1 MVKITL
7 NVIFYCLIG
16 QTFIMKNFIKLKS
29 LCFFSIFLVIFSACG
44 KLEENSLQTARS
56 ESQPKQNAL
65 PDEEI
70 PVEKT
75 SEFPNLQAEILSNEN
90 TLTTS
95 PIGQIDFKNFTYPF
109 PRGWQDVDSKEFT
122 LEDGKR
128 PISKERIGVSHITT
142 KYGDATGDGI
152 DEAFVILKIETGG
165 GSLPQIVYVYTLKEE
180 EPELI
185 WHFRT
190 GDRADGGL
198 KRVFAEKS
206 EIFVELFGQDRY
218 ILGEVETMRIDGDIE
233 QLCCPTHFTRS
244 NYKWN
249 GSNFILRG
257 RRETFSTA
265 DKDAPPVENMTNKP
279 EKEKGGTKK

>member
-1 MVKITL
+1 M
-7 NVIFYCLIG
+7 
-16 QTFIMKNFIKLKS
+16 
-29 LCFFSIFLVIFSACG
+29 FSACG
-44 KLEENSLQTARS
+44 KLEETSLQTVKS
-56 ESQPKQNAL
+56 DFKSKENFL

-70 PVEKT
+70 PTEKT
-75 SEFPNLQAEILSNEN
+75 PEFPNPLAELLSNEN
-90 TLTTS
+90 TLTAS

-109 PRGWQDVDSKEFT
+109 PRGWQDADNKEFM

-128 PISKERIGVSHITT
+128 PISKERIGISHITT
-142 KYGDATGDGI
+142 KYGDATGDGV

-165 GSLPQIVYVYTLKEE
+165 GSIPQIVYVFKYKED

-198 KRVFAEKS
+198 KN
-206 EIFVELFGQDRY
+206 IFTENGGISVELFGQDRY

-249 GSNFILRG
+249 GSHFILQG
-257 RRETFSTA
+257 RRETFSTI
-265 DKDAPPVENMTNKP
+265 DKDAPPVENMVNQP
-279 EKEKGGTKK
+279 EKEKSGQKK

>member
-1 MVKITL
+1 
-7 NVIFYCLIG
+7 
-16 QTFIMKNFIKLKS
+16 MKNFIKLQGF
-29 LCFFSIFLVIFSACG
+29 CFFSILLVIFSACG
-44 KLEENSLQTARS
+44 KFEENSLQTAKS
-56 ESQPKQNAL
+56 EFQPKQNTL

-70 PVEKT
+70 PVEKEQT
-75 SEFPNLQAEILSNEN
+75 FPNPQAEILSNEN

-95 PIGQIDFKNFTYPF
+95 LIGQIDFKNFPYPF
-109 PRGWQDVDSKEFT
+109 PRGWQDADNKEFT

-128 PISKERIGVSHITT
+128 PISKERIGLSHITT

-152 DEAFVILKIETGG
+152 DEAFVVLKIETGG
-165 GSLPQIVYVYTLKEE
+165 GSLPQIVYVFTLKEAE
-180 EPELI
+180 TELI

-198 KRVFAEKS
+198 KRIFAAKG

-233 QLCCPTHFTRS
+233 QPCCPTHFTRS

-249 GSNFILRG
+249 GSNFILQG
-257 RRETFSTA
+257 RRETFST
-265 DKDAPPVENMTNKP
+265 KDENAPPVENMTNQP
-279 EKEKGGTKK
+279 EKEKGGRKK